1 MFLVWDNKDKGTGH
15 SPTLCHRTVAS
26 GPLKICSSRKAVE
39 ILAETVETNIL
50 MNGSLG
56 KFPAAIHW
64 LPLRMLRLQAGI
76 EQILPTDSCFAPPF
90 IHSPLTDPC

>member
-1 MFLVWDNKDKGTGH
+1 MQTPLREQTHGLWTEGLSFPSFKVFLSFDLGTQRLTGTLEPVVWW
-15 SPTLCHRTVAS
+15 S
-26 GPLKICSSRKAVE
+26 G
-39 ILAETVETNIL
+39 
-50 MNGSLG
+50 NGSLG